1 MAGMANKLRTSLH
14 VGIEVDDRRPL
25 TDAADAVEAVSEA
38 ARTSAPGLD
47 ALAEAQQRVAHESEA
62 AQAAL
67 DKIEL
72 DALAADIDRVG
83 LDRFADELERLA
95 AEGGAMAPQFA
106 QAARELRALQ
116 AGADVGAAAVGR
128 MGGEARDTQ
137 SELGALGNAANDLQ
151 TRLSGVAKAVAGV
164 FAVGKLQGYARD
176 AIAVADAYGQMASRI
191 EMATRSSEEY
201 DLVQARLLATASATY
216 RPLAEAQELYIR
228 TADAL
233 RSMGYET
240 EQSLD
245 ITDSFSYLLVNNA
258 ASADKAAAA
267 VDAYSKSIQRG
278 KVDADAWATIMAAMP
293 TVVDAI
299 AKATGRSAAE
309 IRALGVTG
317 KLAVQELNEG
327 LRQTVEANKAVA
339 DSMPTTVADALTRL
353 STVWGAYIGEAN
365 RASGATQRVVGLINA
380 VTDNLDALVST
391 AMKAGN
397 VLVAVFAARAV
408 LAVQG
413 YAAAALAAGKAVQ
426 ATAAATA
433 GQGAAAATAAPQVA
447 SAAAATAA
455 HGRAAA
461 GAAGAVGASA
471 AATERQGAAA
481 AAASRGVGG
490 LARVLGALRFTGLT
504 LAVSMVI
511 ELASK
516 LLFAKSAA
524 EQAAEAVTRVVEEA
538 DFSDADGVGAFIEQL
553 EEVGRAADASGE
565 QVEQALSARI
575 KTLSGEQLAALRD
588 GLVEALR
595 AGGEQAAALGVALG
609 AVDARLADIAE
620 RANWGRTVATDAAA
634 ARFELTAL
642 QRTLRD
648 VAGDAAG
655 VGKALGEALT
665 KADFGSA
672 DGVRAILADLQLV
685 QDSALATGAQIEQA
699 LGDRL
704 SQLSAKGLRE
714 LALQAEVALG
724 RVQADAQAV
733 AVAFAQ
739 GEVSADEHGHAL
751 ARLAAES
758 ANLARINDQ
767 VLNASFARLGVNAAQ
782 AMGRVSPAAQDAIDS
797 VENIVAALTAAGTSA
812 QQAGEA
818 IAAALDQAVVRA
830 DSAQA
835 LEVLRAKVEAWGRAG
850 TLSGA
855 QVAAALDQIKSKSD
869 ALTPGINSA
878 AEAMKRLGVVSD
890 TELRRAAD
898 AARESYEAVRDMGG
912 SVREQAEAFRVYAEA
927 AIAANGGVA
936 TAALQVQAAQHGLR
950 IEADEAGK
958 TVVRSMKEAAEATAK
973 LREQAEGS
981 ATAMK
986 GVAEAAEGVSVSLV
1000 QAARTHNSS
1009 LGAVAGSWLDAR
1021 MAASRYADEARQAVF
1036 DATKSVDELRAAF
1049 AGYVAQMDAL
1059 DARQRALD
1067 GGAQRGVADLRLRLL
1082 ELEGTQEQVAQAR
1095 YVRDKEERAAQ
1106 LALLEI
1112 EIERAQLRGD
1122 GAAAEQARARVAALH
1137 EELRLLGRIHEAEQ
1151 RQVSAA
1157 RVAQTGAPS
1166 GTPTAAAVG
1175 DVHVHIAGV
1184 LDVND
1189 PVTLDALTRKIRPV
1203 LGELARRGA

>member
-137 SELGALGNAANDLQ
+137 SELGALGNAAADLQ

-365 RASGATQRVVGLINA
+365 RASGSTQRVVDLINA
-380 VTDNLDALVST
+380 VTYNLDALVST

-397 VLVAVFAARAV
+397 VLVAVFAARA
-408 LAVQG
+408 LRAVKD
-413 YAAAALAAGKAVQ
+413 YAAAAVAAAKAVD
-426 ATAAATA
+426 TAAAATVA
-433 GQGAAAATAAPQVA
+433 HGKAAATAAGA
-447 SAAAATAA
+447 ANAHAAAM
-455 HGRAAA
+455 GRQGLAA
-461 GAAGAVGASA
+461 GALGK
-471 AATERQGAAA
+471 
-481 AAASRGVGG
+481 
-490 LARVLGALRFTGLT
+490 VLGALRFTGLT
-504 LAVSMVI
+504 LAVSVVI

-524 EQAAEAVTRVVEEA
+524 EQAAEAVKRVVDKA
-538 DFSDADGVGAFIEQL
+538 DFSDAEGIGAFVEQL

-588 GLVEALR
+588 GLVEAFR